1 MFHTAQW
8 SSEHSSATPP
18 LSSIKIWA
26 HLTGVP
32 LDLRY
37 QQGLSLVTGLIGE
50 PKETDDF
57 TLNLVSLTLSH
68 VKVEVDLTEPLPRVV
83 EFQRQSGEVVEV
95 QVDYPWLPSTCSHCK
110 ELGHVMK
117 NCLKIPLQKSSPTP
131 PVPGSKTKKTVEGIV
146 PQEKAKGKV
155 NETTPQRKTGNSVV
169 KSKHY
174 VIKKPTSIPAPCPK
188 LIPPASNSH
197 SVSLPSSPLA
207 QKTPC
212 KALLSTPN
220 ANQLTTYSLSEK
232 IEKPSLKRSRSSP
245 TLSPPS
251 HPKISFQS
259 SNPSHSSL
267 FPEIGTLQYISDSS
281 FIGPILKNSFLP
293 LLNVDSLQISGE
305 PPPPP
310 PLTS

>member
-1 MFHTAQW
+1 M
-8 SSEHSSATPP
+8 
-18 LSSIKIWA
+18 
-26 HLTGVP
+26 
-32 LDLRY
+32 
-37 QQGLSLVTGLIGE
+37 
-50 PKETDDF
+50 ETDDF
-57 TLNLVSLTLSH
+57 TLNLVSLTLSR

-131 PVPGSKTKKTVEGIV
+131 PVPGSKPKKTVEGIV

-155 NETTPQRKTGNSVV
+155 NETTPQRKTGNSAV

-207 QKTPC
+207 QKTLC

-220 ANQLTTYSLSEK
+220 ANQLTTNSLSEK
-232 IEKPSLKRSRSSP
+232 IEKPSLKRSCSSP
-245 TLSPPS
+245 TLSPPP

-281 FIGPILKNSFLP
+281 FIGPILKNPFLP

-305 PPPPP
+305 PPPP
-310 PLTS
+310 LTS